1 MSDSAASA
9 APVRRRR
16 GVRGGGRFAPYVFL
30 APFIILFLVFLIA
43 PIFIAIYKSFF
54 TVERSGLGFGG
65 SNDSVFVGLD
75 NYVTALQN
83 SEFINSF
90 GRVLL
95 FAVIQVPTMLLLAI
109 VLALLFDSMVVRL
122 KRFFQLAAF
131 VPYAVPSVVAAL
143 IWGFLYQPK
152 VSPIISLMEAVGFDV
167 QFLTPDTV
175 MWSMINIVIWSVTG
189 VNMIIIFSSLQSVS
203 RDIYEAAR
211 IDGAGEIRT
220 ALSIKLPMVMPSII
234 LTTVFSIIG
243 TLQLFNEPMVL
254 RSVTSNVSSSYSP
267 NMAIYQTTT
276 LGGDPNLGSAMA
288 IILGFVTFLLSIT
301 VAILSNRSGK
311 KGATRS

>member
-54 TVERSGLGFGG
+54 TVKRSGLGFGG